1 MNRKQ
6 RRAAAKQLGRTLRAQ
21 GVSKA
26 QRRAQV
32 LQARKGISF
41 ASKAESTLAKA
52 ISTRQA
58 KRSNRAAQPAARR
71 VLSAGQK
78 RAQETEL
85 LNRVHSGDW
94 RTGAFLKE
102 ASYAWKG
109 SSEYAGGDH
118 QHMMSWLSEEAQRRG
133 FSSLTEWEQAFEKQN
148 SQLLGLTED
157 SELLFEAE
165 DPYITGLQVVN
176 SLGFTGYTPTLPK
189 HA

>member
-6 RRAAAKQLGRTLRAQ
+6 RRAEAKKLGKTLKAQ
-21 GVSKA
+21 GVAKA
-26 QRRAQV
+26 QRRTQV

-58 KRSNRAAQPAARR
+58 KRSKRAAKPAARR

-85 LNRVHSGDW
+85 LNRAHSGDW
-94 RTGAFLKE
+94 KTGAFLKE

-109 SSEYAGGDH
+109 SSEYAQGDH
-118 QHMMSWLSEEAQRRG
+118 QHMMSWLSEEAQHRG
-133 FSSLTEWEQAFEKQN
+133 FSSLPAWEQAFEKQN
-148 SQLLGLTED
+148 AKLLGLTEEND
-157 SELLFEAE
+157 LLFEAE
-165 DPYITGLQVVN
+165 DPYLTGLQLTY
-176 SLGFTGYTPTLPK
+176 SLGFTGYTPILPN

>member
-21 GVSKA
+21 GVAKA

-52 ISTRQA
+52 ISSRQA
-58 KRSNRAAQPAARR
+58 QRSKRAARPVAM

-78 RAQETEL
+78 RAQEMEM
-85 LNRVHSGDW
+85 LNRVHGGDW

-102 ASYAWKG
+102 ASYAWKE

-118 QHMMSWLSEEAQRRG
+118 THMMAWLSEEAQRRG
-133 FSSLTEWEQAFEKQN
+133 FSSLTAWEKAFEKQN
-148 SQLLGLTED
+148 AQLLGLTDD

-165 DPYITGLQVVN
+165 DPYITGLQLTY
-176 SLGFTGYTPTLPK
+176 SMGFTGLTPTLPK

>member
-6 RRAAAKQLGRTLRAQ
+6 RRAAAKQLGRALRAQ
-21 GVSKA
+21 GVAKA

-52 ISTRQA
+52 ITSRQA
-58 KRSNRAAQPAARR
+58 QRSKRAARPAARM
-71 VLSAGQK
+71 LSAGQK
-78 RAQETEL
+78 RAQETEM
-85 LNRVHSGDW
+85 LNRVHGGDW
-94 RTGAFLKE
+94 KVGAFLKQ

-109 SSEYAGGDH
+109 SSEYASGDH

-133 FSSLTEWEQAFEKQN
+133 FSSLTAWEQVFEKEN
-148 SQLLGLTED
+148 SQLLGLTEEND
-157 SELLFEAE
+157 ILFASE
-165 DPYITGLQVVN
+165 DPYLTGMQL
-176 SLGFTGYTPTLPK
+176 STIGLGGYTAQLPK

>member
-1 MNRKQ
+1 MNRAQ

-21 GVSKA
+21 GVGKA

-58 KRSNRAAQPAARR
+58 KRSKRAAQPARR
-71 VLSAGQK
+71 SLSAGQK

-102 ASYAWKG
+102 ASYAWKE
-109 SSEYAGGDH
+109 SAEYAGGDH

-133 FSSLTEWEQAFEKQN
+133 FSSLTAWEKAFEQQN
-148 SQLLGLTED
+148 AKLLGLTED

-165 DPYITGLQVVN
+165 DPYITGLQLTY
-176 SLGFTGYTPTLPK
+176 SMGFTGLTPTLPK
-189 HA
+189 RA

>member
-1 MNRKQ
+1 MNRSQ
-6 RRAAAKQLGRTLRAQ
+6 RRAAAKQLGKTLKAQ
-21 GVSKA
+21 GVAKS

-52 ISTRQA
+52 ISSRQA
-58 KRSNRAAQPAARR
+58 KRSKRAAQPTAR

-78 RAQETEL
+78 RAQETEM

-94 RTGAFLKE
+94 RVGSFLKE

-109 SSEYAGGDH
+109 SAEYAAGDH
-118 QHMMSWLSEEAQRRG
+118 QNMMSWLSEEAQRRG
-133 FSSLTEWEQAFEKQN
+133 FSSLTAWEKAFEKQN
-148 SQLLGLTED
+148 AQLLGLTED
-157 SELLFEAE
+157 SDLLFASE
-165 DPYITGLQVVN
+165 DPYLTGMQL
-176 SLGFTGYTPTLPK
+176 STIGLGGYTAQLPK

>member
-21 GVSKA
+21 GVFKA

-41 ASKAESTLAKA
+41 DRTAESTLAKE

-58 KRSNRAAQPAARR
+58 KRSKRAAAPVAR

-78 RAQETEL
+78 RAQETEM
-85 LNRVHSGDW
+85 LNRVRGGDW

-102 ASYAWKG
+102 ASFAWKE
-109 SSEYAGGDH
+109 SNEYAAGEH
-118 QHMMSWLSEEAQRRG
+118 QHMMAWLSEEAQRRG
-133 FSSLTEWEQAFEKQN
+133 FSSLNAWEQAFEKQN
-148 SQLLGLTED
+148 AKLLGLTED
-157 SELLFEAE
+157 SDLLFEAE
-165 DPYITGLQVVN
+165 DPYLTGMQL
-176 SLGFTGYTPTLPK
+176 STIGLGGFTAQLPK
-189 HA
+189 RA

>member
-1 MNRKQ
+1 MNRAQ
-6 RRAAAKQLGRTLRAQ
+6 RRAAAKQLGKALRAQ

-52 ISTRQA
+52 ISSRQA
-58 KRSNRAAQPAARR
+58 KRSKRASQPAARR

-85 LNRVHSGDW
+85 LNRVRGGDW
-94 RTGAFLKE
+94 KIGAFLKE
-102 ASYAWKG
+102 ASYAWKE
-109 SSEYAGGDH
+109 SSDYAAGEH
-118 QHMMSWLSEEAQRRG
+118 QHMMAWLSEEAQRRG
-133 FSSLTEWEQAFEKQN
+133 FSSLTAWEKAFEKQN
-148 SQLLGLTED
+148 AKLLGLTGD
-157 SELLFEAE
+157 SELLFATE
-165 DPYITGLQVVN
+165 DPYLTGMQL
-176 SLGFTGYTPTLPK
+176 STIGLGGFTAQLPK

>member
-1 MNRKQ
+1 MNRRE

-21 GVSKA
+21 GVAKA

-58 KRSNRAAQPAARR
+58 KRSKRAAQPVGR

-94 RTGAFLKE
+94 KVGAFLKE
-102 ASYAWKG
+102 ASYAWKESG
-109 SSEYAGGDH
+109 EYAAGDH
-118 QHMMSWLSEEAQRRG
+118 THMMSWLSEEAQRRG
-133 FSSLTEWEQAFEKQN
+133 FSSITAWEQAFEKQN
-148 SQLLGLTED
+148 AKLLGLTED
-157 SELLFEAE
+157 SDLLFASE
-165 DPYITGLQVVN
+165 DPYLTGMQL
-176 SLGFTGYTPTLPK
+176 STIGLGGYTTQLPN

>member
-1 MNRKQ
+1 MNRKE

-21 GVSKA
+21 GVSKT

-52 ISTRQA
+52 ISSRQA
-58 KRSNRAAQPAARR
+58 KRSKRAAQPAGR

-94 RTGAFLKE
+94 RVGSFLKE
-102 ASYAWKG
+102 ASYAWKE
-109 SSEYAGGDH
+109 SADYAKGDH
-118 QHMMSWLSEEAQRRG
+118 THMMSWLSEEAQRRG
-133 FSSLTEWEQAFEKQN
+133 FSSLTAWEQAFEKQN
-148 SQLLGLTED
+148 AKLLGMTEEND
-157 SELLFEAE
+157 VLYASE
-165 DPYITGLQVVN
+165 DPYLTGIQL
-176 SLGFTGYTPTLPK
+176 STIGLGGFTTQLPK

>member
-1 MNRKQ
+1 MNRAQ

-21 GVSKA
+21 GVAKA

-52 ISTRQA
+52 ISSRQA
-58 KRSNRAAQPAARR
+58 KRSKRAAQPAGR

-94 RTGAFLKE
+94 KVGSFLQQ
-102 ASYAWKG
+102 ASYAWKESG
-109 SSEYAGGDH
+109 EYAAGDH

-133 FSSLTEWEQAFEKQN
+133 FSSLTAWEQAFEKQN
-148 SQLLGLTED
+148 SKLLGLTEENEVLYA
-157 SELLFEAE
+157 SE
-165 DPYITGLQVVN
+165 DPYLTGMQVVN

>member
-6 RRAAAKQLGRTLRAQ
+6 RRAAAKKLGKTLRAQ

-41 ASKAESTLAKA
+41 DSTADSTLAKE
-52 ISTRQA
+52 ISSRQA
-58 KRSNRAAQPAARR
+58 KRSKRAAQPVAR

-85 LNRVHSGDW
+85 LNRVHGGDW
-94 RTGAFLKE
+94 KAGAFLKE
-102 ASYAWKG
+102 SSYAWKG
-109 SSEYAGGDH
+109 SSDYAAGDH
-118 QHMMSWLSEEAQRRG
+118 QNMMAWLSEEAQRRG
-133 FSSLTEWEQAFEKQN
+133 FSSLTAWEQAFEKQN
-148 SQLLGLTED
+148 AQLLGLTED
-157 SELLFEAE
+157 SDLLFEAE
-165 DPYITGLQVVN
+165 DPYLTGMQL
-176 SLGFTGYTPTLPK
+176 STIGLGGFTAQLPK

>member
-1 MNRKQ
+1 MNRAQ
-6 RRAAAKQLGRTLRAQ
+6 RRAEAKKLGKTLRAQ

-41 ASKAESTLAKA
+41 AGKAESTLTRE
-52 ISTRQA
+52 ISSRQA
-58 KRSNRAAQPAARR
+58 KRSKRAAQPAAR

-94 RTGAFLKE
+94 KTGAFLQQ
-102 ASYAWKG
+102 ASYAWKE
-109 SSEYAGGDH
+109 SSDYAAGDH
-118 QHMMSWLSEEAQRRG
+118 AHMMTWLSEEAQRRG
-133 FSSLTEWEQAFEKQN
+133 FSSLTAWEQAFEKQN
-148 SQLLGLTED
+148 EKLLGLTE
-157 SELLFEAE
+157 ENEVMFATE
-165 DPYITGLQVVN
+165 DPYLTGMQVVN

>member
-1 MNRKQ
+1 MNRAQ

-21 GVSKA
+21 GVAKA

-41 ASKAESTLAKA
+41 ASKAESTLSKA
-52 ISTRQA
+52 ISSRQA
-58 KRSNRAAQPAARR
+58 KRSKRAAKPAAR
-71 VLSAGQK
+71 VLSTGQK
-78 RAQETEL
+78 RAQETEM

-94 RTGAFLKE
+94 KTGAFLKE

-133 FSSLTEWEQAFEKQN
+133 FSSLTAWEKAFEKQN

-157 SELLFEAE
+157 SDLLFEAE
-165 DPYITGLQVVN
+165 DPYITGLQL
-176 SLGFTGYTPTLPK
+176 STIGLGGFTAQLPK

>member
-21 GVSKA
+21 GVAKA

-41 ASKAESTLAKA
+41 ASKAESTLVKA

-58 KRSNRAAQPAARR
+58 KRSKRAAAKPAAR

-85 LNRVHSGDW
+85 LNRVHGGDW
-94 RTGAFLKE
+94 KVGEFLHE
-102 ASYAWKG
+102 ASFAWKE
-109 SSEYAGGDH
+109 SADYAKGDH
-118 QHMMSWLSEEAQRRG
+118 NHMMSWLSEEAQRRG
-133 FSSLTEWEQAFEKQN
+133 FSSLTAWEKAFETQN
-148 SQLLGLTED
+148 AKLLGLTED
-157 SELLFEAE
+157 SELLFAAE
-165 DPYITGLQVVN
+165 DPYLTGMQVVN
-176 SLGFTGYTPTLPK
+176 SLGFTGYTPVLPT

>member
-21 GVSKA
+21 GVGKA

-58 KRSNRAAQPAARR
+58 KRSKRAAQPAGG

-94 RTGAFLKE
+94 KTGAFLKE
-102 ASYAWKG
+102 ASYAWKESG
-109 SSEYAGGDH
+109 EYAAGDH

-133 FSSLTEWEQAFEKQN
+133 FSSLTAWEKAFEQQN
-148 SQLLGLTED
+148 AKLLGLTED
-157 SELLFEAE
+157 SDLLFASE
-165 DPYITGLQVVN
+165 DPYLTGLQLTY
-176 SLGFTGYTPTLPK
+176 SLGFTGLTPTLPK

>member
-1 MNRKQ
+1 MNRKE

-58 KRSNRAAQPAARR
+58 KRSKRAAQPARR

-85 LNRVHSGDW
+85 LNRVHGGDW
-94 RTGAFLKE
+94 KAGAFLQQ
-102 ASYAWKG
+102 ASYAWKESG
-109 SSEYAGGDH
+109 EYAAGDH
-118 QHMMSWLSEEAQRRG
+118 AHMMSWLSEEAQRRG
-133 FSSLTEWEQAFEKQN
+133 FSSLTAWEKAFEKQN
-148 SQLLGLTED
+148 AKLLGMTE
-157 SELLFEAE
+157 ENEVMFATE
-165 DPYITGLQVVN
+165 DPYLTGMQVVN

>member
-21 GVSKA
+21 GVAKA

-58 KRSNRAAQPAARR
+58 KRSKMAAQPAGR

-85 LNRVHSGDW
+85 LNRVHGGDW
-94 RTGAFLKE
+94 KVGSFLHE
-102 ASYAWKG
+102 ASFAWKE
-109 SSEYAGGDH
+109 SADYAKGDH
-118 QHMMSWLSEEAQRRG
+118 SHMMSWLSEEAQRRG
-133 FSSLTEWEQAFEKQN
+133 FSSLTAWEQAFEKQN
-148 SQLLGLTED
+148 AKLLGLTED
-157 SELLFEAE
+157 SDLLFASE
-165 DPYITGLQVVN
+165 DPYLTGMQMTF
-176 SLGFTGYTPTLPK
+176 SMGFTGLTPTLPK
-189 HA
+189 QA

>member
-1 MNRKQ
+1 MNRAQ
-6 RRAAAKQLGRTLRAQ
+6 RRAAAKQLGRALRAQ
-21 GVSKA
+21 GVAKA
-26 QRRAQV
+26 ERRAQV

-41 ASKAESTLAKA
+41 ASKAESTLTKA
-52 ISTRQA
+52 ISSRQV
-58 KRSNRAAQPAARR
+58 KRSKRAAKPAAR

-85 LNRVHSGDW
+85 LNRVHGGDW

-109 SSEYAGGDH
+109 SAEYASGDH

-133 FSSLTEWEQAFEKQN
+133 FSSLTAWEKAFEQQN
-148 SQLLGLTED
+148 AQLLGLTED
-157 SELLFEAE
+157 SDLLFAAE
-165 DPYITGLQVVN
+165 DPYLTGMQL
-176 SLGFTGYTPTLPK
+176 STIGLGGFTATLPK

>member
-6 RRAAAKQLGRTLRAQ
+6 RRAAAKQLGKALRAQ

-58 KRSNRAAQPAARR
+58 KRSKRAAQPVGR

-94 RTGAFLKE
+94 KVGSFLQQ
-102 ASYAWKG
+102 ASYAWKESG
-109 SSEYAGGDH
+109 EYAAGDH

-133 FSSLTEWEQAFEKQN
+133 FSSLTAWEQAFEKQN
-148 SQLLGLTED
+148 SKLLGLTEENEVLYA
-157 SELLFEAE
+157 SE
-165 DPYITGLQVVN
+165 DPYLTGMQVVN